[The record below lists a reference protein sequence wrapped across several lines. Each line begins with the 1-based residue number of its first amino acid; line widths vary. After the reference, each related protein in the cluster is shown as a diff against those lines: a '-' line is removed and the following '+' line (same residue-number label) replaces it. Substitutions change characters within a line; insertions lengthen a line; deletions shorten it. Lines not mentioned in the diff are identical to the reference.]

1 MDSVWWTI
9 WALRWRRCRRCPVS
23 ERRGEFQFGAAMTH
37 WTWGTTAGSATLI
50 EDDIQNLVDYLD
62 KHVDPDDNPLGGL
75 VERNLLKRWATLRE
89 HGRQPTLAFQFF
101 FFFFFFFFFSFFFYH
116 GRSAGLPEDGGLAFQ
131 RHGQKANPPVITVI
145 AFKNAYRN

>member
-75 VERNLLKRWATLRE
+75 VERNLLKRWATLQE
-89 HGRQPTLAFQFF
+89 HGRQPTLALH
-101 FFFFFFFFFSFFFYH
+101 FYH